1 MLWLGGFQKERPA
14 AVVGRL
20 GPLLVGPGR
29 LAEREEEVL
38 RHRRLA
44 PRREPLQY
52 SRVAHRPG
60 SARGPDM
67 LHRYAD
73 LETEGFDAAIIAC
86 FDDTGLDAARSLLSI
101 PVFGLCQSA
110 ASIATSVCERVAIV
124 TTMPQSV
131 PPLSRLLTSY
141 IGTERSAGVYAAGIP
156 VLDLETP
163 SDATLNR
170 LLERCEQALDDG
182 ADGLILGCAG
192 LSQLAKTITQRFG
205 VPVIEPISAA
215 TKLAEATVG
224 LGLRTSKAGGWT
236 PPRDKTRT

>member
-1 MLWLGGFQKERPA
+1 MKILLYNPNTTISMTVGFTPA
-14 AVVGRL
+14 AL
-20 GPLLVGPGR
+20 HAAGPGTEVIAETAAVGPESIEGYYDEA
-29 LAEREEEVL
+29 LCV
-38 RHRRLA
+38 
-44 PRREPLQY
+44 PP
-52 SRVAHRPG
+52 
-60 SARGPDM
+60 M
-67 LHRYAD
+67 LHRFAD

-192 LSQLAKTITQRFG
+192 LSQLAKTITQRFD

-215 TKLAEATVG
+215 TKLAEATVE